1 MEKEFSNCSVS
12 PITELACSDLD
23 LWVSRSAKLAGLG
36 LSLRICIG
44 GEFPG
49 VADEVGP
56 ERTGWER
63 LLCKILLN
71 VALLS
76 ASFTYHLF
84 KLPSLL

>member
-1 MEKEFSNCSVS
+1 MS

-56 ERTGWER
+56 ERTGWEH